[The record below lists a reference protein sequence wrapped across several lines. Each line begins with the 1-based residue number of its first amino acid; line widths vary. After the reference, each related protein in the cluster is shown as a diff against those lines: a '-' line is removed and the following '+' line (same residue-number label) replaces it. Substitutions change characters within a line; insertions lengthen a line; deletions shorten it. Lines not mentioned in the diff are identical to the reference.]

1 MTGEL
6 NRFNFCSVFSPFCK
20 HIYSSV
26 LDNCIMLS
34 ATLSVPLSI
43 LDRVSFIGYSHFC
56 PIQFIRAF
64 EHLLPPLHICKPW
77 ILQVSSLFSFSL
89 LLERSNV
96 RFKFSLLWIMK
107 WNFSSSCFYR
117 ELWFRFY
124 VRYRNSLCRWYSYA
138 DRNLSLTLYWGT
150 EIQV

>member
-1 MTGEL
+1 MILLNFTHRCTRRARFFKRLKSVTGEL

-96 RFKFSLLWIMK
+96 RFKFSLQINIWII
-107 WNFSSSCFYR
+107 WRSSTC
-117 ELWFRFY
+117 
-124 VRYRNSLCRWYSYA
+124 
-138 DRNLSLTLYWGT
+138 
-150 EIQV
+150 

>member
-64 EHLLPPLHICKPW
+64 KHLLPPLHICVTAKLVCHQNSPLNCQ
-77 ILQVSSLFSFSL
+77 ILSSKIFSSLDNEMEFFQFLFLPRTMVPILCSIQ
-89 LLERSNV
+89 
-96 RFKFSLLWIMK
+96 KFTM
-107 WNFSSSCFYR
+107 
-117 ELWFRFY
+117 
-124 VRYRNSLCRWYSYA
+124 
-138 DRNLSLTLYWGT
+138 
-150 EIQV
+150 